1 MLRRLGALV
10 LTALFVTACS
20 SHDETVLYR
29 ADYPQ
34 YESAGALFDRASLVV
49 EARIVGAPRYL
60 QEVTEPEPTTTDPQL
75 NPEAGAPAEAAGDQP
90 DPPPMVITVST
101 AQVVKVFKGEA
112 KVGQTIEVKE
122 LGGVFDGVTYEEEH
136 TSELKQDSGYVL
148 FLETFPDSPA
158 ALLNPVQA
166 KYPLDASNNPA
177 PLPENTIKVTR
188 TELETMS

>member
-20 SHDETVLYR
+20 SHDEPVLYR

-34 YESAGALFDRASLVV
+34 YESADALFDKASLVV

-60 QEVTEPEPTTTDPQL
+60 QEVTAPDPTTTDPQL
-75 NPEAGAPAEAAGDQP
+75 NPEAGAPAEAAAGQP
-90 DPPPMVITVST
+90 EPPPTVITVST
-101 AQVVKVFKGEA
+101 AQVLKVFKGEA
-112 KVGQTIEVKE
+112 EVGQTIEVKE

-136 TSELKQDSGYVL
+136 TSGLKQDSGYVL

-166 KYPLDASNNPA
+166 KYPLDSSNNPA

-188 TELETMS
+188 AELETMS